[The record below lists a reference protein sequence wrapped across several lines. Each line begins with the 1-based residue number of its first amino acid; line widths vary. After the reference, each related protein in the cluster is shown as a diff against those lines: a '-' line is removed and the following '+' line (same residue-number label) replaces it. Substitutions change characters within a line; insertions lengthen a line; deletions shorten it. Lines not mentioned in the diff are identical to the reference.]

1 MVARKLLL
9 LLLVDA
15 SLNLLDAHEEFFF
28 PCLAY
33 RVPSSPA
40 NGGPRPW
47 LEARIW
53 ALGIASL
60 AGARWREAAGFET
73 PGLFEV
79 LQQGFVFS
87 AGGYAWPHA
96 STKEPFEENALAFED
111 VKNSDGIRFKMAR
124 V

>member
-1 MVARKLLL
+1 MRSFF
-9 LLLVDA
+9 
-15 SLNLLDAHEEFFF
+15 SLAWLIAC
-28 PCLAY
+28 P
-33 RVPSSPA
+33 PA
-40 NGGPRPW
+40 QLTGGPDHGSRHEFGRLGLLAW
-47 LEARIW
+47 L
-53 ALGIASL
+53 GP
-60 AGARWREAAGFET
+60 RWREAAGFET